1 MNKKVILAIAIILI
15 ILVIGLA
22 IFFSIQGNNTNNPSS
37 SNIVNDEANNAVTDD
52 NTNIENGNNGILI
65 AYYSNSGNTKAMAEE
80 IQNQTG
86 GDIFEIKRVAEY
98 TNMYQEAE
106 KEINDNERPEVA
118 DMPENLNQYDM
129 LFIGYP
135 IWWDTTPA
143 MINTFLEN
151 YDLSNKTVIPFCTSS
166 SDGIEGSM
174 ASIRESAPNAN
185 ILDGLRISG
194 SSARNQNGK
203 DEITDWLNELNII
216 D

>member
-1 MNKKVILAIAIILI
+1 MSKKVILAIAIILI

-37 SNIVNDEANNAVTDD
+37 SNIVSDEANNAVTDD
-52 NTNIENGNNGILI
+52 NTNIENENSRILI

-86 GDIFEIKRVAEY
+86 GDIFEIRRVTEY
-98 TNMYQEAE
+98 SNMYQEAE

-118 DMPENLNQYDM
+118 DMPENLNQYDI

-143 MINTFLEN
+143 MINTFLEQ
-151 YDLSNKTVIPFCTSS
+151 YDFEGKTIIPFCTH
-166 SDGIEGSM
+166 GGSGLSGTPNTIARKLSNSTVITNGFSLSRTRM
-174 ASIRESAPNAN
+174 ETAPTEVDNW
-185 ILDGLRISG
+185 L
-194 SSARNQNGK
+194 K
-203 DEITDWLNELNII
+203 EINVIN
-216 D
+216 